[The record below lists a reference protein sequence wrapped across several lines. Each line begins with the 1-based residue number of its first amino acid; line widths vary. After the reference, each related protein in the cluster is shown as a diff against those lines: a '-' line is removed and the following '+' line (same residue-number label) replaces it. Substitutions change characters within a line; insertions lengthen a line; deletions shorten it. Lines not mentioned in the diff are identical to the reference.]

1 MADPVTHCL
10 DWADTALSLDDIL
23 IDFSTPSRESPSG
36 APSPGRAGLAPRPKL
51 LACARCHAQKLRCVR
66 QRQHSRV
73 CNRCLSAGTECV
85 RRQPQRMGRPAD
97 ASPRARRR
105 RTTEVQALTPQS
117 PPSAGLQPRTAG
129 HEARTAI
136 RAPTPDSTI
145 PSSRGGVAPLFS
157 SRDSTYLME
166 QWNWQ
171 NLEKVPSGVDMRSTD
186 TRERQDLT
194 AASSAAQLTTDS
206 SGSSLSPTPPR
217 SYGGPLVAGIGGLNS
232 LLVDFDEIPPRLFS
246 PESGIDI
253 SKAPRQSPASAPT
266 AETIS
271 PPDPVEQLTRLHL
284 DLYQCLNSVR
294 VVETYKKTTP
304 QETAESSSSTPSE
317 VDTSWIESIFEA
329 TERFITTLQS
339 HASWINSQRDSEPS
353 PKGRSGDGEARSSV
367 EDGHQSHAHTPPAE
381 LDAATG
387 LMIVSCY
394 TRLLQTLE
402 VVVAIVLVHKNTG
415 CPGDVVQ
422 VRFGSFFPAA
432 DRTLHVRPVLQY
444 ILHLLEGASQA
455 VDRAVTSKPLYAR
468 ALADVHATKAKL
480 KEGVEARLH

>member
-1 MADPVTHCL
+1 MADPVAHCL
-10 DWADTALSLDDIL
+10 DWADTTLSLDDIFV
-23 IDFSTPSRESPSG
+23 DFSTPSRESPSG
-36 APSPGRAGLAPRPKL
+36 VPSPGRIGPAPRPKL
-51 LACARCHAQKLRCVR
+51 LACTRCHAQKLRCVR

-105 RTTEVQALTPQS
+105 RATEVQALTPQS
-117 PPSAGLQPRTAG
+117 PPSAGLQLSTIG
-129 HEARTAI
+129 HEDRTMI

-145 PSSRGGVAPLFS
+145 PPSRGGVAPLFN
-157 SRDSTYLME
+157 SRDSTCLME

-171 NLEKVPSGVDMRSTD
+171 NLEKVPSGVDMRSRD
-186 TRERQDLT
+186 TGERQDVT

-232 LLVDFDEIPPRLFS
+232 LLVDFDDIPPHLFS
-246 PESGIDI
+246 PESGIDVY
-253 SKAPRQSPASAPT
+253 KAPRQSPASAPT
-266 AETIS
+266 AETIP

-294 VVETYKKTTP
+294 VVETYKKRTP
-304 QETAESSSSTPSE
+304 QETAESSSSSLNE

-339 HASWINSQRDSEPS
+339 HASWINSRRDSEPS
-353 PKGRSGDGEARSSV
+353 PKARSGDEEASSV
-367 EDGHQSHAHTPPAE
+367 EDGHHPQTHTPPAE

-402 VVVAIVLVHKNTG
+402 VVVALVLVQKNTD

-422 VRFGSFFPAA
+422 VRFGAFFPAA
-432 DRTLHVRPVLQY
+432 DKTLHVRLVLQY
-444 ILHLLEGASQA
+444 ILHLLEGASRA

-468 ALADVHATKAKL
+468 ALADVHTTKAKL
-480 KEGVEARLH
+480 KEGVEAGLH